1 LKRAGR
7 EFDDLDLILCIL
19 TSVVECIEGDFN
31 RRQLYSDLDGSNC
44 LLSALVLVDIWAM
57 RPRTLHHIHVTPA
70 DLSFRSDSTK
80 ATSSTPYRST
90 VEDADD
96 RFTEN
101 QGDKLYGGYLAEI
114 MEESVDK
121 AFEKSEIKI
130 SRKAE

>member
-1 LKRAGR
+1 
-7 EFDDLDLILCIL
+7 
-19 TSVVECIEGDFN
+19 
-31 RRQLYSDLDGSNC
+31 
-44 LLSALVLVDIWAM
+44 
-57 RPRTLHHIHVTPA
+57 
-70 DLSFRSDSTK
+70 
-80 ATSSTPYRST
+80 